1 MSKHEKY
8 RKFKKAWLIQIQ
20 GEHKEPI
27 FRVCLF
33 LFKLNGLLF
42 SVVSPPARQIR
53 ELVEMSPAVCQ
64 GWVIKIL
71 ELSKV
76 SGAHGSREPS
86 EFGETSPGN
95 HASGL
100 TQRGN
105 ECSQHSVLSSYS
117 DMLIRPG
124 LVVMGNAKTQSNGM
138 K

>member
-1 MSKHEKY
+1 M
-8 RKFKKAWLIQIQ
+8 QIQ
-20 GEHKEPI
+20 GEYKEPI

-53 ELVEMSPAVCQ
+53 ELVEMSPAVSQ

-86 EFGETSPGN
+86 EFGETSPRN
-95 HASGL
+95 SVSGL

-105 ECSQHSVLSSYS
+105 ECSQHSIL
-117 DMLIRPG
+117 LRHANPAWIGCHR
-124 LVVMGNAKTQSNGM
+124 KC
-138 K
+138 